1 MEIDMLLL
9 LLACTGTLCEGRA
22 PAEADEVTIQLTV
35 MGYIEADTARQV
47 HSDADQWSDFLSSL
61 SEDTGAVDDPIPD
74 IDWEDQIV
82 FTNSWVDGGCEE
94 GPSYEAWQQDDQ
106 IRMRVAYGW
115 DDGCDAYMPQIDVL
129 VLDMGEASDLTWC
142 E

>member
-1 MEIDMLLL
+1 MLFL

-22 PAEADEVTIQLTV
+22 PDEADEVTIQLTV
-35 MGYIEADTARQV
+35 MGYIEADTERQV

-61 SEDTGAVDDPIPD
+61 SEDTGAVADPIPD

-106 IRMRVAYGW
+106 LRVRVAYGA

-129 VLDMGEASDLTWC
+129 VLDIGGASDLDWC
-142 E
+142 G